1 MNRKK
6 QQKTREEHIEEVLA
20 ELEKDLSNFQFTIQK
35 KDKVLQEYVKLLKI
49 IKIEYQKLFNENE
62 ILKEKLEATEKEN
75 QNKTEIKKQ

>member
-6 QQKTREEHIEEVLA
+6 QQKTREEYIEEVLA

-35 KDKVLQEYVKLLKI
+35 KDKVLQEYVKLLRI
-49 IKIEYQKLFNENE
+49 IKIKYQKLFNENE
-62 ILKEKLEATEKEN
+62 ILKEKLEETEKEN

>member
-20 ELEKDLSNFQFTIQK
+20 EPEKDLSNFQFTIQK

-49 IKIEYQKLFNENE
+49 IKIEYQKLFNEN
-62 ILKEKLEATEKEN
+62 
-75 QNKTEIKKQ
+75 

>member
-20 ELEKDLSNFQFTIQK
+20 ELEKDLSNFQFTIQE
-35 KDKVLQEYVKLLKI
+35 KDKVLQEYVKLLRI
-49 IKIEYQKLFNENE
+49 IKIKYQKLFNENE
-62 ILKEKLEATEKEN
+62 ILKEKLEETETEN

>member
-35 KDKVLQEYVKLLKI
+35 KDKVLQEYVKLLRI
-49 IKIEYQKLFNENE
+49 IKIKYQKLFNENE
-62 ILKEKLEATEKEN
+62 ILKEKLEETETEN

>member
-6 QQKTREEHIEEVLA
+6 QQKKREEHIEEVLA

-35 KDKVLQEYVKLLKI
+35 KDKVLQEYVKLLRI
-49 IKIEYQKLFNENE
+49 IKIKYQKLFNENE
-62 ILKEKLEATEKEN
+62 ILKEKLEETEKEN

>member
-35 KDKVLQEYVKLLKI
+35 KDKVLQEYVKLLRI
-49 IKIEYQKLFNENE
+49 IKIKYQKLFNENE
-62 ILKEKLEATEKEN
+62 ILKEKLEETEKEN